1 MELQESPSCHIF
13 PSVPFRN
20 SIVFQEPFGSGPAIH
35 ASPAITMGMLRLLA
49 AAPLGAAY
57 DARLVAAMVRLTV
70 CKSHDRLENA
80 AGKLTIAAGK
90 L

>member
-1 MELQESPSCHIF
+1 
-13 PSVPFRN
+13 
-20 SIVFQEPFGSGPAIH
+20 
-35 ASPAITMGMLRLLA
+35 MGMLRLLA

-57 DARLVAAMVRLTV
+57 DARLVAAMVRLTA